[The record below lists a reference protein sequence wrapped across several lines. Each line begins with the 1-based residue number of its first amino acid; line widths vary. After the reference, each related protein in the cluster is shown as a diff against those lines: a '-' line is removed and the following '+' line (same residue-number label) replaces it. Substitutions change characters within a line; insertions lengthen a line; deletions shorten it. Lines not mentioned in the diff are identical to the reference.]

1 MPSKEYTEE
10 YWIPYIHCRE
20 CRYVGIPNNKI
31 LVPNSELKEELRK
44 RFGDEYDVEEIVM
57 WYCPVCDIVLNLD
70 EDMDVLTYVSV
81 KDVVELLGYEIVE
94 EDI

>member
-1 MPSKEYTEE
+1 
-10 YWIPYIHCRE
+10 
-20 CRYVGIPNNKI
+20 VGIPNNKI